1 MDPTAASTS
10 FSPTPAV
17 HCWGWLH
24 RPNQSANSGGVNAL
38 MSMFGTA
45 GFSAKDKQSLLKMA
59 TTDMFFSAEQAAAL
73 VDQIEAV
80 GGGAAGV
87 DKLDAVYRYETLR
100 NFEEAGRERLTLL

>member
-1 MDPTAASTS
+1 
-10 FSPTPAV
+10 
-17 HCWGWLH
+17 
-24 RPNQSANSGGVNAL
+24 

-100 NFEEAGRERLTLL
+100 HFEEEGRERLTLL